1 MVSAMAFTLAVLAIT
16 YHVYRVSSLYA
27 VGSSVYSWTCAERIL
42 EYLRQSGEFPKGVIT
57 YRVIAIKHAEQGV
70 ARGEYLAY
78 TYGILPN
85 GTLIYIEATGFC
97 KP

>member
-1 MVSAMAFTLAVLAIT
+1 MVSAIAFTLAVLAIT

-42 EYLRQSGEFPKGVIT
+42 EYLRQGGEFPKGVIT
-57 YRVIAIKHAEQGV
+57 YRVVTITRAEQG
-70 ARGEYLAY
+70 AGRGRYLAY

-85 GTLIYIEATGFC
+85 GTLIYIEVTGFC